1 MSGLR
6 RESVK
11 RDGDYTYDRPLGLS
25 DRRLALTAADKAHPP
40 FLTE

>member
-11 RDGDYTYDRPLGLS
+11 RGSDYTYDRSVPWSCPIGDS
-25 DRRLALTAADKAHPP
+25 P
-40 FLTE
+40 